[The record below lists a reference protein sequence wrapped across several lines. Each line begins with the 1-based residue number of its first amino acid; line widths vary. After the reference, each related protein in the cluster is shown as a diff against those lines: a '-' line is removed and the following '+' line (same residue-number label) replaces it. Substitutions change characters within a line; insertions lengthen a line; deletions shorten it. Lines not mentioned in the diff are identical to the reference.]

1 MSEWFEA
8 QIRYYQ
14 RCLMEGGDPSEL
26 RDALAAR
33 RDTCLARLL
42 DSIDELHRVHEVSVE
57 EIVRFVQVML
67 DPQDGVDVEA

>member
-1 MSEWFEA
+1 MDWFEA

-26 RDALAAR
+26 REALEAR
-33 RDTCLARLL
+33 RDACLARLF
-42 DSIDELHRVHEVSVE
+42 DVMDELHRVHEVSVE
-57 EIVRFVQVML
+57 EIVRFVRVVL